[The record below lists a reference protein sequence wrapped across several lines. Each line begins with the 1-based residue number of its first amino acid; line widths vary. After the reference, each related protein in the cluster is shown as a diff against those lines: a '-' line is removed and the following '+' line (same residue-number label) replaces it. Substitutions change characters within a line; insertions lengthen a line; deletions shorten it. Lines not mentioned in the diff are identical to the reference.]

1 MQVFEQIPPA
11 IFSGGIWQILG
22 QTSLFGAIILIILVC
37 FSLVSWSIM
46 FNKWRLF
53 KRVDSENE
61 SFIKGFRKSPK
72 FSGIINQA
80 KALQNTPLSGIFI
93 NAYNEI
99 SEIIAFKRENNMLSE
114 EAKPLTRKEVEV
126 ISMTLERSASE
137 EIAFLEKQVVF
148 LATTANAS
156 PFLGLLG
163 TVVGVMDSFWSIGE
177 RGSASLAVV
186 APGIAEALLATI
198 VGLGAAIP
206 AVVGFNW
213 ATNRIKGY
221 FDIAN
226 NFSLEFEARVKKE
239 LTE

>member
-1 MQVFEQIPPA
+1 MQGFEQFPLA

-22 QTSLFGAIILIILVC
+22 QTSLFGAVILIILVC

-53 KRVDSENE
+53 KRVDSENT
-61 SFIKGFRKSPK
+61 SFLNSFRKSAK
-72 FSGIINQA
+72 FSGILNQA
-80 KALQNTPLSGIFI
+80 KALRFTPLSGIFI
-93 NAYNEI
+93 NAYNDI
-99 SEIIAFKRENNMLSE
+99 SETISRKRENGLLNE
-114 EAKPLTRKEVEV
+114 DARPLTVKDVEV
-126 ISMTLERSASE
+126 ISMTLERSTSE
-137 EIAFLEKQVVF
+137 QIAALEKQVVF

-206 AVVGFNW
+206 AVIGYNW
-213 ATNRIKGY
+213 ATSRIKGY
-221 FDIAN
+221 YDNAAN
-226 NFSLEFEARVKKE
+226 FALEFEARVKKDLSE
-239 LTE
+239 